1 MLIITHQSFDN
12 NIKTASLLLDEA
24 QRNLIDIAPWKEYP
38 YKPDASFSIL
48 YTDDSILLKYF
59 VKEKDINAVHTEIN
73 SSVHKDTCV
82 EFFIAFD
89 DDKEYYNL
97 EFNCAGTCHAAYGEG
112 RNGRQLLPVD
122 VIQKISYLSTI
133 KNGTKKDDEDFEW
146 ELTLAIPFSVFQSHK
161 IQSLHERKCRANFY
175 KCGDDL
181 PEPHFLCWNDIKA
194 VSPDFHLPEFFGEA
208 WFVSPVTQPST

>member
-1 MLIITHQSFDN
+1 MLTITHQSFDN
-12 NIKTASLLLDEA
+12 NIKAASLLLDKA
-24 QRNLIDIAPWKEYP
+24 PRNSIDIAPWREYP

-59 VKEKDINAVHTEIN
+59 VKEKNIKAIHYEIN

-89 DDKEYYNL
+89 NEKGYYNL

-112 RNGRQLLPVD
+112 RNGRELLPVNL
-122 VIQKISYLSTI
+122 IQKISYLSAI
-133 KNGTKKDDEDFEW
+133 NGATKDDEDIDW
-146 ELTLAIPFSVFQSHK
+146 ELTLVIPIEIFRYHQ
-161 IQSLHERKCRANFY
+161 IQSLSGKKCRVNFY

-181 PEPHFLCWNDIKA
+181 PEPHFLCWNDIK
-194 VSPDFHLPEFFGEA
+194 VDSPDFHLPEFFGEA
-208 WFVSPVTQPST
+208 LFAGRVEELVS